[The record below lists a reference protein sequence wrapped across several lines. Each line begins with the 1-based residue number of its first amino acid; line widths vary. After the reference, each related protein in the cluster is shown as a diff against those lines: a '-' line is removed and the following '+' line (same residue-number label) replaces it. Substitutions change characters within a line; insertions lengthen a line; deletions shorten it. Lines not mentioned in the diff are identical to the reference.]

1 MNQELDHTSDQVC
14 YIFSFHYK
22 LSLGDFIHIQASLQF
37 PTTDRC
43 LPVISPHRWLKGV
56 SNALYVNQ
64 AHDSLPFSG
73 LNHNPPNLICV
84 KSGSLIQLGTFLGWK
99 SKVRKGERSD
109 ACLIVRQG
117 PAHQVC
123 QFLILPDGGK
133 RKEE

>member
-1 MNQELDHTSDQVC
+1 MNQESDHTSDQVC

-22 LSLGDFIHIQASLQF
+22 LCPWVISSTSKLLFNFQLQIDACLSSLLTDGSKVFRTHYMLIRLMILFPSLGSI
-37 PTTDRC
+37 T
-43 LPVISPHRWLKGV
+43 
-56 SNALYVNQ
+56 
-64 AHDSLPFSG
+64 
-73 LNHNPPNLICV
+73 PPNLICV